1 MKKILS
7 LSLIAYILVSPF
19 MAFADGDDAASDMYQ
34 DCGIGS
40 ESTACLSG
48 PKGIL
53 KDSNKAG
60 EMIKTINWIFGSIGI
75 AITIFCGYKV
85 SNKLYDEDYKGAV
98 GPAVGG
104 CVSILVLFIVYQFI
118 K

>member
-7 LSLIAYILVSPF
+7 FSVIAYILLSPF
-19 MAFADGDDAASDMYQ
+19 MALSANGDTTGSMYK
-34 DCGIGS
+34 DCGMGS

-48 PKGIL
+48 PKGII
-53 KDSNKAG
+53 KDSKKAAD
-60 EMIKTINWIFGSIGI
+60 MIDTINWIFGTAGI
-75 AITIFCGYKV
+75 VITILCGYRV
-85 SNKLYDEDYKGAV
+85 SNKLYDEDFKGAI
-98 GPAVGG
+98 GPGVGG

>member
-1 MKKILS
+1 MKKFLS
-7 LSLIAYILVSPF
+7 LSIIVYILLSPF
-19 MAFADGDDAASDMYQ
+19 IALSASSDMYK
-34 DCGIGS
+34 DCGMGS

-48 PKGIL
+48 PKGII
-53 KDSNKAG
+53 KDSKKAQDV
-60 EMIKTINWIFGSIGI
+60 IDTINWIFGTVGI

-98 GPAVGG
+98 GPGVGG